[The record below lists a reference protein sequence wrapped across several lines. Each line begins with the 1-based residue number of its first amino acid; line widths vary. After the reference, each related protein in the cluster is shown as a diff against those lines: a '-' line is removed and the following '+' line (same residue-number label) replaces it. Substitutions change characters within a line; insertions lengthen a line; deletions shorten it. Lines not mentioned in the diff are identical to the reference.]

1 MHRTGCNVATRLLLQ
16 QERQSWPWGEVPRSF
31 YTYTQDNLI
40 NITAQQF
47 SAAFTRT
54 RRLIVSPPS
63 IWTSTSILLR
73 TLWTNVKESSTLR
86 NRTTIDPVNA
96 SCSNCRTLPEHTEHL
111 MYSCPLALQMWTL
124 FNEDLVSSG
133 IRSVNPPGPIT
144 ISRDNIL
151 FNHLQTCGNDTI
163 SDEIVSF
170 IITVT
175 HTILKLKYRH
185 NRDSIPSPRLLAVM
199 VIIDIEK
206 LIQVRSYNRRD
217 SQTLLKVINKMKE
230 RVGF

>member
-86 NRTTIDPVNA
+86 NRTAIDPVNA
-96 SCSNCRTLPEHTEHL
+96 SCSNCRKLPEHTEHL

-133 IRSVNPPGPIT
+133 IRSSWSNKLYQGT
-144 ISRDNIL
+144 ISSSTIFKHVEMIQSLMRL
-151 FNHLQTCGNDTI
+151 F
-163 SDEIVSF
+163 
-170 IITVT
+170 
-175 HTILKLKYRH
+175 
-185 NRDSIPSPRLLAVM
+185 PSLLLPRT
-199 VIIDIEK
+199 
-206 LIQVRSYNRRD
+206 RS
-217 SQTLLKVINKMKE
+217 
-230 RVGF
+230 